1 MKGPK
6 WDMVYIMKINK
17 IAENIGFLILAFLK
31 LSTMLILEM
40 IILVLIVGWCI
51 S

>member
-1 MKGPK
+1 MKGPE
-6 WDMVYIMKINK
+6 WGMVYIMKINK

-31 LSTMLILEM
+31 MSIMVILEM